1 MRIKVYKMLSS
12 FIKKLWS
19 LRNAQYIV
27 PLALLVL
34 ILAGRHTF
42 PYFVEG
48 IKHRSFDY
56 FQKIRPREYVPTVPV
71 HVIDIDDASLEK
83 YGQWPWP
90 RSFIAQLVYALRDYG
105 VSVIAF
111 DSVFPEK
118 DRTSPKE
125 AVKSWPDSPYTS
137 QATEIAGK
145 LPDNDE
151 IFAKAISEGGVVLG
165 FPLSKE
171 PADDTIIGYSMN
183 PGQESVDVKYSYAQS
198 GQVQTEYLLEY
209 DGTTVNIP
217 VLEKAAAGV
226 GSFTFDPEEDGMLR
240 KVPMVYNKCS
250 SKRKII
256 NSKDNKWLRSL
267 IRSLK
272 GSRNGSSKD
281 SSCPLKDSRFVPSLS
296 AEALRV
302 YQGAKMYAI
311 KYSNGSGSEFSM
323 LQDRHLGVDSIKI
336 GKFTMDTDERGRVW
350 VYFTKD
356 SPGRMISVKDV
367 MEKKV
372 PEDVLKGAITLIG
385 TSAAGLMDLRN
396 TPLNSALPGVEVHAN
411 ILEQTITGEHLL
423 QPYWSDILEFWYTLL
438 ASSLVIFLLPRR
450 GALGRTF
457 VSLFFVGLFAC
468 ISWFAFVY
476 KGFLIDPV
484 CPIVAVILV
493 AISSLVTGYKMTENE
508 KEHVRTAFGR
518 YISKDM
524 VEQLAEHPEKLKL
537 GGEMRN
543 MTILFCDIR
552 GFTTISEQYDSIG
565 LTKVINRF
573 LTPMTEIIMKRKGCI
588 DKYIGDCIMAFW
600 NAPIDD
606 KDHIKNACESA
617 LVMQERLA
625 ELNKKWEEASKTDGT
640 KYLPINIGVG
650 LNTDECCVGNLGS
663 DQRFNYSVLG
673 DGVNLASRLEGQS
686 KAYGVKIVI
695 GPKTNDGADG
705 FATLELDLI
714 KVKGKTRP
722 VNIYTLL
729 GRKEMLESQEF
740 KSQKEAHDSMIAAY
754 RSADFSRAE
763 ELLALC
769 RTSFAESHGL
779 GKLYDL
785 YAGRIEAFKAN
796 PPDSDWDGT
805 YTATSK

>member
-1 MRIKVYKMLSS
+1 MILS
-12 FIKKLWS
+12 FIKKAWS
-19 LRNAQYIV
+19 LRFSSTQYIV

-34 ILAGRHTF
+34 MLAGRHYF
-42 PYFVEG
+42 PNFVEG

-56 FQKIRPREYVPTVPV
+56 FQKIKPREYVPVPV

-90 RSFIAQLVYALRDYG
+90 RNFIAQIVNALRDYG

-111 DSVFPEK
+111 DAVFPET
-118 DRTSPKE
+118 DRTSPNE
-125 AVKSWPDSPYTS
+125 AVKSWPDSPYKS
-137 QATEIAGK
+137 QAAEIAGK
-145 LPDNDE
+145 LPNNDD

-165 FPLSKE
+165 FSFSNEFK
-171 PADDTIIGYSMN
+171 DDTVRGYSMI
-183 PGQESVDVKYSYAQS
+183 PGQESGNVKYSYAQS
-198 GQVQTEYLLEY
+198 GHIQTEYLPVFT
-209 DGTTVNIP
+209 GATVNLP
-217 VLEKAAAGV
+217 VLEKEAAGI
-226 GSFTFDPEEDGMLR
+226 GSFSFIPEEDGILR
-240 KVPMVYNKCS
+240 KVPMVYN
-250 SKRKII
+250 
-256 NSKDNKWLRSL
+256 
-267 IRSLK
+267 
-272 GSRNGSSKD
+272 
-281 SSCPLKDSRFVPSLS
+281 KDSRFVPSLS

-311 KYSNGSGSEFSM
+311 KYSDGSGSRFSM
-323 LQDRHLGVDSIKI
+323 LTHHFGVDSIKI
-336 GKFTMDTDERGRVW
+336 GRHVMSTDEKGRVW
-350 VYFTKD
+350 VYFTKKA
-356 SPGRMISVKDV
+356 PGRTISVKDV
-367 MEKKV
+367 IEKKV
-372 PEDVLKGAITLIG
+372 PEDVLKGAITFIG
-385 TSAAGLMDLRN
+385 TSAAGLRDLRN
-396 TPLNSALPGVEVHAN
+396 TPLNPILPGVEVHAN
-411 ILEQTITGEHLL
+411 VIEQALTGENLL
-423 QPYWSDILEFWYTLL
+423 QPYWSDILEFWYTFI
-438 ASSLVIFLLPRR
+438 ASLIIIVLLPRF
-450 GALGRTF
+450 GAFGRTF
-457 VSLFFVGLFAC
+457 LSLSVVVLFAC
-468 ISWFAFVY
+468 ISWFSFVDY
-476 KGFLIDPV
+476 GFLIDPV
-484 CPIVAVILV
+484 CPIAAVGLVAV
-493 AISSLVTGYKMTENE
+493 SSLVTGYRMTENE
-508 KEHVRTAFGR
+508 KKRVRTAFGH
-518 YISKDM
+518 YMHPAM
-524 VEQLAEHPEKLKL
+524 VEELARHPEKLRL

-552 GFTTISEQYDSIG
+552 GFTTISEQYDSVG
-565 LTKVINRF
+565 LTRVINRF
-573 LTPMTEIIMKRKGCI
+573 LTPMTTVIMDRKGCI

-606 KDHIKNACESA
+606 SSHILNACESA

-625 ELNKKWEEASKTDGT
+625 VLNKEWEEASKTDGT

-650 LNTDECCVGNLGS
+650 LNTDDCCVGNLGS

-769 RTSFAESHGL
+769 RSSFAESCGL

-796 PPDSDWDGT
+796 PPEQGWDGT